1 MHQLKRKVNMGKKTL
16 LSLVLLA
23 LTSTTLSFANSL
35 PDSGLDAQPYT
46 NLEFSMYENILQDG
60 KPITRQSKFYQS
72 TQNGVVSQ
80 FKSLQS
86 LNSTERVNMV
96 ITKDGQSSFLGKYN
110 EGIEFNFTVDDS
122 IFWIR
127 GNYYYPNLFVSDSVL
142 PSSWT
147 QTIEGFESK
156 FALENKL
163 TNCIDF
169 SPNNKNEKANVKLDI
184 VGTATSEDV
193 SNHVQLQSMKLCIT
207 RV

>member
-1 MHQLKRKVNMGKKTL
+1 MQVLRALLLMVCNCTIQTDANASIKKE
-16 LSLVLLA
+16 SKHGQI
-23 LTSTTLSFANSL
+23 L
-35 PDSGLDAQPYT
+35 PL
-46 NLEFSMYENILQDG
+46 
-60 KPITRQSKFYQS
+60 
-72 TQNGVVSQ
+72 
-80 FKSLQS
+80 
-86 LNSTERVNMV
+86 
-96 ITKDGQSSFLGKYN
+96 
-110 EGIEFNFTVDDS
+110 
-122 IFWIR
+122 
-127 GNYYYPNLFVSDSVL
+127 
-142 PSSWT
+142 SWT

>member
-1 MHQLKRKVNMGKKTL
+1 
-16 LSLVLLA
+16 
-23 LTSTTLSFANSL
+23 
-35 PDSGLDAQPYT
+35 
-46 NLEFSMYENILQDG
+46 
-60 KPITRQSKFYQS
+60 
-72 TQNGVVSQ
+72 
-80 FKSLQS
+80 
-86 LNSTERVNMV
+86 MV

-184 VGTATSEDV
+184 VGAATSEDV